1 MRGFVARSILFA
13 VLLAAASSLFAQQAP
28 ENFRWIDFHASKDQ
42 DVVAW
47 VTRSLAVGD
56 WTTIRE
62 IAVEYDAALVVTTK
76 RATSQSLPN
85 ADSFTIWSASLTEH
99 TATPLIRGV
108 NLRWHDW
115 MRFADD
121 APYELSVLYDDCR
134 DCIANTYFTALHYD
148 VKTHSWLARWIR
160 NGQGVPMYSA
170 NTPPGVDWTQAYA
183 AFAEGNGREYII
195 TWSHFDYVSKKP
207 SDDFIYRYDQ
217 DPMSG
222 LDRYQPLSG
231 QSAIDMKMRI
241 CRGQDAVAGLTRGQ
255 DSEICQKMLPA
266 NERKPVTT
274 PPANNR
280 GKMGLP
286 GARR

>member
-1 MRGFVARSILFA
+1 MRGFIARTALVA
-13 VLLAAASSLFAQQAP
+13 VLLAAAPVLFAQQAP
-28 ENFRWIDFHASKDQ
+28 ENFRWIDFHSPKDQ
-42 DVVAW
+42 DVVVW

-56 WTTIRE
+56 WTAIRE
-62 IAVEYDAALVVTTK
+62 IAVEYDAALVVTTN
-76 RATSQSLPN
+76 RATPQSPPN

-108 NLRWHDW
+108 NLRWQEW

-134 DCIANTYFTALHYD
+134 DCVANTFFTAFHYD
-148 VKTHSWLARWIR
+148 VKTHNWVARWIR

-170 NTPPGVDWTQAYA
+170 NTPPGVDWMQAYA
-183 AFAEGNGREYII
+183 VFAEGNGREYLV
-195 TWSHFDYVSKKP
+195 TWSHFDYASKKP

-217 DPMSG
+217 DPVSG
-222 LDRYQPLSG
+222 LDRTQPLSG
-231 QSAIDMKMRI
+231 QTATDMKTRI
-241 CRGQDAVAGLTRGQ
+241 CRGQDAVAGLSRGQ
-255 DSEICQKMLPA
+255 DSAVCQKMLPA
-266 NERKPVTT
+266 TERKPVTT
-274 PPANNR
+274 PPSNNR

>member
-1 MRGFVARSILFA
+1 MRGFNARYVLFT
-13 VLLAAASSLFAQQAP
+13 VLLAAAPILSAQQAP
-28 ENFRWIDFHASKDQ
+28 ENFRWIDFHSPKDQ
-42 DVVAW
+42 DVVVW

-56 WTTIRE
+56 WTAIRE
-62 IAVEYDAALVVTTK
+62 IAVEYDAALVLTTN
-76 RATSQSLPN
+76 RATPQSTPN

-108 NLRWHDW
+108 NLRWQEW

-121 APYELSVLYDDCR
+121 APYELAVLYDDCR
-134 DCIANTYFTALHYD
+134 DCIANTFFTAFHYD
-148 VKTHSWLARWIR
+148 VKTHSWIARWIR

-170 NTPPGVDWTQAYA
+170 NTPPGVDWTQSYA
-183 AFAEGNGREYII
+183 AFAEGNGREYIV
-195 TWSHFDYVSKKP
+195 TWSHFDYTSKKP

-217 DPMSG
+217 DPVSG
-222 LDRYQPLSG
+222 LDRTQPLSG
-231 QSAIDMKMRI
+231 QTAIDMKMRI

-255 DSEICQKMLPA
+255 DSAICQKMLPA
-266 NERKPVTT
+266 IERKPVTT